1 MPRHWKSIAL
11 VAVAVL
17 AFAGCGGDDDDGS
30 ESENNP
36 PTATT
41 GAAGTASSSG
51 VSTEGTFTAEELE
64 QWGEDLV
71 DAIATGDRD
80 ELTAL
85 LTGIVPQ
92 ERIDEIA
99 ACKADDLTMDNV
111 FVTVVVE
118 PPTMSIEGTV
128 DVTQGGDTETKVVLW
143 NTELSEVSEGVYT
156 LSSLPS
162 GCPFV
167 FQ

>member
-1 MPRHWKSIAL
+1 MHRRWLPIVL
-11 VAVAVL
+11 MVL
-17 AFAGCGGDDDDGS
+17 AVVAIAGCGSDDDDDTDS
-30 ESENNP
+30 NA

-41 GAAGTASSSG
+41 AAAGATSASG
-51 VSTEGTFTAEELE
+51 VTTEGTFTAEELE
-64 QWGEDLV
+64 VWGQDLV
-71 DAIATGDRD
+71 TAIATGDSAA
-80 ELTAL
+80 LTSL

-99 ACKADDLTMDNV
+99 ACKPDDFSADNI
-111 FVTVVVE
+111 FVTVIVD
-118 PPTMSIEGTV
+118 PPTMRIEGTV
-128 DVTQGGDTETKVVLW
+128 DVTSGGNTETKVVLW
-143 NTELSEVSEGVYT
+143 NTELTEVSEGVYT

>member
-1 MPRHWKSIAL
+1 MHRRWLAVVLMVIAV
-11 VAVAVL
+11 VAL
-17 AFAGCGGDDDDGS
+17 AGCGSDNDDDNTDS
-30 ESENNP
+30 NA
-36 PTATT
+36 PTATI
-41 GAAGTASSSG
+41 AASGGTSASG

-64 QWGEDLV
+64 LWGEDLV
-71 DAIATGDRD
+71 TAIATGDNAA
-80 ELTAL
+80 LTSL

-99 ACKADDLTMDNV
+99 ACKPDDFSADNI
-111 FVTVVVE
+111 FVSVIVD
-118 PPTMSIEGTV
+118 PPTMRIEGTV
-128 DVTQGGDTETKVVLW
+128 DVTSGGNTETKVVLW
-143 NTELSEVSEGVYT
+143 NTELTEVSEGVYN